1 MPTETGASVSP
12 TPEQLADAAERTR
25 DLAAF
30 ARGAVHDLR
39 NPLNVMVANVYL
51 LRQRLADAE
60 PRTTKPVERIADQ
73 VKALETILGG
83 YLAFDQVAHPSLQPT
98 QLNDVVQAVRDA
110 LIVTEGCEVVLDLG
124 PDLPA
129 IRADSRL
136 LETVIRGLIRNSVR
150 AMGSEGTISVC
161 TTETTDGVIL
171 SVADTGPGIPQA
183 DLPRVF
189 DPFFSTWDEHAGL
202 GLPLAGLAAQAHGGG
217 CVLQSTPGEGTRVE
231 LRFPIRSSA

>member
-1 MPTETGASVSP
+1 MPTESGVSVSP

-73 VKALETILGG
+73 VKGVETILGG

-98 QLNDVVQAVRDA
+98 QLNEVVQAVRDS
-110 LIVTEGCEVVLDLG
+110 LIVTEGCEVVLGLS

-150 AMGSEGTISVC
+150 AMGSEGTITISTAC
-161 TTETTDGVIL
+161 SSEGVAL
-171 SVADTGPGIPQA
+171 SVADSGPGISDA

-189 DPFFSTWDEHAGL
+189 EPFFSTWEEHAGL
-202 GLPLAGLAAQAHGGG
+202 GLPLAALTAQAHGGG
-217 CVLQSTPGEGTRVE
+217 CVLQTAPGAGTRVE
-231 LRFPIRSSA
+231 IRFPT